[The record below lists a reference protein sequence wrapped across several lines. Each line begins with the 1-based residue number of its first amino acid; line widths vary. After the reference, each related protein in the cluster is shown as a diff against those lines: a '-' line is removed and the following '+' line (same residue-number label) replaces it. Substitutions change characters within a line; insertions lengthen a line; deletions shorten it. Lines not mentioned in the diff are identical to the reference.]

1 MSLTL
6 HVDEPAWRAHI
17 DAVAA
22 AHPGLVPVIKGN
34 GYGFGRARLAAEA
47 LALGATEVAVGTVHE
62 LAGLPAVPTVQVL
75 TPAAPS
81 DVALAGE
88 AVLTVGSLAH
98 VHAVAGWRGRVVVK
112 LRSPMQRFGARR
124 DELPA
129 LLAAVDTAGL
139 ELHGFGL
146 HFPLAGDPA
155 AWAAAA
161 AGWDDRLPAGVPLYL
176 SHAGPVR
183 LDRPVHERIGT
194 GLWHGD
200 KVFLSLRAD
209 VVDVQPVAA
218 GERVGYRLTP
228 VPAAGHVVVVAA
240 GTAHGVQPLADG
252 RSPFHFARRRLA
264 LIEPPHMH
272 VAMAFVP
279 AGDPLPAFGDEV
291 DVQRPLTQVWPD
303 RVVTHAP

>member
-6 HVDEPAWRAHI
+6 HVDEPAWRSHVR
-17 DAVAA
+17 AVAA
-22 AHPGLVPVIKGN
+22 AHPGVVPVIKGN

-62 LAGLPAVPTVQVL
+62 LAGLPPGPIVQVL
-75 TPAAPS
+75 TPAAPG
-81 DVALAGE
+81 DTALAGA

-98 VHAVAGWRGRVVVK
+98 VRALAGWRGRALVK
-112 LRSPMQRFGARR
+112 LRSPMQRFGARP

-129 LLAAVDTAGL
+129 LLAALAAAGL

-155 AWAAAA
+155 VWATAAEA
-161 AGWDDRLPAGVPLYL
+161 WDDHLPPGVPLYV
-176 SHAGPVR
+176 SHAGPVAM
-183 LDRPVHERIGT
+183 DRPVRERIGT

-200 KVFLSLRAD
+200 KAFLALRAD
-209 VVDVQPVAA
+209 VIDVQPV
-218 GERVGYRLTP
+218 GGDDRVGYRLTP

-279 AGDPLPAFGDEV
+279 TGDPCPAIGDEV

-303 RVVTHAP
+303 RVVTHGP